1 MLNDAV
7 SGILDLQGNWAV
19 VLGSTLWFPKPAM
32 RNKQERQWSHKTL
45 LKKLIA
51 LPLIGVSRVATFWET
66 TSIKQG
72 VSPVAA
78 ESGMPT
84 VVVNLF

>member
-32 RNKQERQWSHKTL
+32 RNKQERQ
-45 LKKLIA
+45 
-51 LPLIGVSRVATFWET
+51 
-66 TSIKQG
+66 
-72 VSPVAA
+72 
-78 ESGMPT
+78 
-84 VVVNLF
+84 